1 MSLEKVCPENA
12 FRFPAYMTP
21 FLQVRVGVLVFVIFG
36 PHFILFSLGF
46 FARVINSTSEV
57 TRAFARLVLIF

>member
-1 MSLEKVCPENA
+1 
-12 FRFPAYMTP
+12 MTP

-57 TRAFARLVLIF
+57 TRVFARLVLIF